1 MHQLA
6 KGQPERPGAVPGL
19 DAARYLFGVHRSTE
33 GKRSFSMDCFL
44 MAFLVL
50 LSVGP
55 ATAQFDQLSFE
66 HFSPADGLFGQYND
80 FVYQDSLGYVWISS
94 LEGVFRSDG
103 VSMKQY
109 IPNQMIQSN
118 FYEDGDHN
126 LWFSSYE
133 AMYRYVRA
141 QDTLQRFQL
150 TDRGGAI
157 EEGYHVFYL
166 ERNTHL
172 WLHAR
177 GQIYRAPLT
186 FLEASGTLEAEEWR
200 VVVSAKGRRFAV
212 RTDDQGYVRRIYG
225 CYWLEGS
232 GLEIIDVLPGGRLE
246 AVERFYEA
254 GLNGQDLLVN
264 RAYPLPDGTTWFSSN
279 QGLFSYR
286 ADREARFSEVWT
298 APGGKGIFSQGAL
311 LRDRYL
317 LAPEKNRGFWI
328 FDTREERFYNHFLA
342 DDCNPESIST
352 NTITGINIDRQDLIW
367 ISHFNLAQVDFG
379 WLHRNQFQNPLAGL
393 AGENVTVTSIVEDD
407 LGQVWC
413 ATRQHGLKL
422 FDLQG
427 RPRKVVGEQ
436 PEPASPLVQVQQLSK
451 DPSGWIWGV
460 GGSSIVRIDPAT
472 RRSEVLIA
480 EELMRFFFLI
490 HLSPRIKLISTN
502 NGLYE
507 LRWVA
512 GKYEVF
518 PSQGILPGP
527 EFQTYQL
534 IQGTTGVH
542 FVPRNATDL
551 FAIRLEGDSIRVVG
565 RKVFP
570 AEVYDVIPD
579 SEDRYLVATADGIY
593 RLEGTDLDTVIALS
607 EDFALPA
614 IRYSNMEQDRR
625 GRLWLTSNQGLWSY
639 EKESIQTRR
648 FDFKEGFPIQSF
660 SDFASHYAS
669 DGRLWLGGNNGLMVF
684 HPDSIRAFPYPS
696 SIRLNTLEIND
707 EPYLDTDTLNEI
719 QSLELEYRQ
728 NTLQFDLSAITHY
741 FPSMS
746 TIHFRLR
753 GWEEKWQSIDSGDP
767 IRFSS
772 LTPGTYHL
780 EMYSTNSNGLQSP
793 VKAIEIMI
801 KPPIWQRWWFVLSVV
816 FGIIALSALG
826 VWVYL
831 RRRLRIVRER
841 QQAREA
847 ERERIG
853 KELHDDLG
861 AGLTDIRFITEYNLL
876 SGKGKERGREMKKIN
891 LRVLELMENMEDII
905 WALDRD
911 NDTLEN
917 LLMKI
922 QEYVYQYLEDKEL
935 TYGFSMPEIVNDVK
949 IKGERR
955 RNIYLIVKEVLHNA
969 VRHAACTKIEIE
981 ITTAEKQLTLLIA
994 DDGKGFHYDQK
1005 QGKGKG
1011 LSNIGDRT
1019 QQTGGSMKLDARP
1032 GQGVQYQ
1039 FTFPLGK

>member
-1 MHQLA
+1 M
-6 KGQPERPGAVPGL
+6 
-19 DAARYLFGVHRSTE
+19 
-33 GKRSFSMDCFL
+33 
-44 MAFLVL
+44 
-50 LSVGP
+50 GP
-55 ATAQFDQLSFE
+55 AKAQISQLSFE
-66 HFSPADGLFGQYND
+66 HFSPAVGLLGQYND

-103 VSMKQY
+103 VAMKQY
-109 IPNQMIQSN
+109 IANQLMQSN
-118 FYEDGDHN
+118 FFEDRNHH

-133 AMYRYVRA
+133 AVYRYVRER
-141 QDTLQRFQL
+141 DTLQRYQFLEEGQL
-150 TDRGGAI
+150 VK
-157 EEGYHVFYL
+157 EGYHVFAL

-172 WLHAR
+172 WLHVH
-177 GQIYRAPLT
+177 GQIYRIPLDV
-186 FLEASGTLEAEEWR
+186 FGTAGYLPVDDWR
-200 VVVSAKGRRFAV
+200 VIASAKGRRFAV
-212 RTDDQGYVRRIYG
+212 RTDDQGYVRRIYS

-232 GLEIIDVLPGGRLE
+232 GLEIIDVLPGGRLDAIE
-246 AVERFYEA
+246 QFYEA
-254 GLNGQDLLVN
+254 GLNGRDLSVN

-286 ADREARFSEVWT
+286 PDREIPFSQLLA
-298 APGGKGIFSQGAL
+298 APGGKGVFNQGAL
-311 LRDRYL
+311 FQGRYL
-317 LAPEKNRGFWI
+317 LAPEKNTGFWI
-328 FDTREERFYNHFLA
+328 FDTREKRFYNHFLA
-342 DDCNPESIST
+342 DECDPESIST
-352 NTITGINIDRQDLIW
+352 NAIISINIDRQDLIW
-367 ISHFNLAQVDFG
+367 ISHRNLAQVDFG

-407 LGQVWC
+407 LEQVWC

-427 RPRKVVGEQ
+427 KPRKDGVERF
-436 PEPASPLVQVQQLSK
+436 ANAHLFRQVQQLSK
-451 DPSGWIWGV
+451 DASGWIWGV
-460 GGSSIVRIDPAT
+460 GGSSIVRIDPVT
-472 RRSEVLIA
+472 RTGEVLIS
-480 EELMRFFFLI
+480 EMNIQFFFLI
-490 HLSPRIKLISTN
+490 HLSARIKLVSTN
-502 NGLYE
+502 NGLFE

-512 GKYEVF
+512 GRYERF
-518 PSQGILPGP
+518 PSRGILSGSA
-527 EFQTYQL
+527 FQTYQL
-534 IQGTTGVH
+534 IQGSDGVH
-542 FVPRNATDL
+542 FIPRNATDL

-570 AEVYDVIPD
+570 AEVYHVVPD
-579 SEDRYLVATADGIY
+579 SAGRYLVAAADGIY
-593 RLEGTDLDTVIALS
+593 RLEGTNLDTVTALS

-614 IRYSNMEQDRR
+614 IRYSNLERDRR

-639 EKESIQTRR
+639 EKEKIQTRR
-648 FDFKEGFPIQSF
+648 FDFREGFPIQSF
-660 SDFASHYAS
+660 SDFTSHHAS
-669 DGRLWLGGNNGLMVF
+669 DGKLWLGGSNGLMVF
-684 HPDSIRAFPYPS
+684 NPDSIRAFPYPS
-696 SIRLNTLEIND
+696 SIRLNALEIND
-707 EPYLDTDTLNEI
+707 EPYLDTDTLNEL
-719 QSLELEYRQ
+719 QNLELGYRQ

-741 FPSMS
+741 FPSMN

-753 GWEEKWQSIDSGDP
+753 GWEEKWQSIDNGDP

-772 LTPGTYHL
+772 LTPGIYQL

-793 VKAIEIMI
+793 VKTIEIMI
-801 KPPIWQRWWFVLSVV
+801 KPPIWQRWWFILSVV
-816 FGIIALSALG
+816 LAVIALSFLG
-826 VWVYL
+826 VWGYL
-831 RRRLRIVRER
+831 RWRLRIVRER

-1019 QQTGGSMKLDARP
+1019 QQTGGSMKLDAQP
-1032 GQGVQYQ
+1032 GLGVQYQ